1 MIVVP
6 YLQADGRA
14 PRAGEGDLFHS
25 ASSGSRSR
33 HRRADVGQVVI
44 DYVVACSAAARRRG
58 SSGSH
63 TRSQQALLLL
73 HRPRLE
79 RVERPLDGRRRGHA
93 AAAALVDVLDDPA
106 ASPTSAAAAARVGT
120 VPHPKAATCGDGH
133 TDHFPAFGKT
143 PFNYKIILANSKW
156 WKQSEFPSY
165 CGYKTILPQKLPG
178 EYLPPVRDVQPSD
191 APRPERTHSQGPRV
205 VHGVVQVLVRLPQ
218 RRP

>member
-1 MIVVP
+1 MFDLIVVP

-25 ASSGSRSR
+25 PSSGRCSR

-73 HRPRLE
+73 LHRPRLE

-93 AAAALVDVLDDPA
+93 AAAAALVNVLDDPA

-120 VPHPKAATCGDGH
+120 VPHPKAATSGDGH
-133 TDHFPAFGKT
+133 TDHFPAIGKT
-143 PFNYKIILANSKW
+143 QF
-156 WKQSEFPSY
+156 
-165 CGYKTILPQKLPG
+165 
-178 EYLPPVRDVQPSD
+178 
-191 APRPERTHSQGPRV
+191 
-205 VHGVVQVLVRLPQ
+205 
-218 RRP
+218 